1 MKNIKTSNGKETLER
16 FGDQGGFFDVVLK
29 PMFQQG
35 HEGELLSWLKET
47 SLIRSSFNCPQPE
60 CQARSMTWVG
70 ARLRDRYN
78 WVCPN
83 CSKKQTIR
91 EGCFFN
97 GVKTD
102 FKSALMLVLAW
113 CQDVPYEIA
122 AQHLEIKEHI
132 VKKVYEKCG
141 KVCEYYVDSHPDEF
155 QVGGPG
161 MVLIVDEFPGGYMV
175 PEGMDVTTTKKRNN
189 NSHTILCIAE
199 ANCIPPKM
207 WLHMIQA
214 MPEPLPKAAK
224 EKKAVQ
230 RCGMVEEAIKVITKQ
245 VLPGSFLV
253 ANRRARCCNYESL
266 QELKQYG
273 VFSVEYLQ
281 TFDGLG
287 HQKLLGNLGTIWQN
301 GVDICEEIQEST
313 RSLAQSIIS
322 THLWKQRFGYPSS
335 SSPAFQCMLNH
346 ITECY
351 RFT

>member
-1 MKNIKTSNGKETLER
+1 MKNIKTSSGKEALER
-16 FGDQGGFFDVVLK
+16 FGDQGGFFDLVLK

-47 SLIRSSFNCPQPE
+47 SLIRSSVSCSQPE
-60 CQARSMTWVG
+60 CQGRNMGFVA

-78 WVCPN
+78 WVCPS

-102 FKSALMLVLAW
+102 FKSALMLILAW
-113 CQDVPYEIA
+113 CQDVPSDLA
-122 AQHLEIKEHI
+122 AQQLEIKEHI

-141 KVCEYYVDSHPDEF
+141 KVCEYYIEAHPEEF

-161 MVLIVDEFPGGYMV
+161 MVLIVDEFPGGYMI
-175 PEGMDVTTTKKRNN
+175 PEGVDVVMNKKRNN
-189 NSHTILCIAE
+189 NSNTVLCIAE

-207 WLHMIQA
+207 WLHVIQA
-214 MPEPLPKAAK
+214 MPEPLPKT
-224 EKKAVQ
+224 EKGKTVMQ

-253 ANRRARCCNYESL
+253 ANSRARCCNYESL
-266 QELKQYG
+266 QELKQYS

-281 TFDGLG
+281 KFDNPD
-287 HQKLLGNLGTIWQN
+287 HQKLLSNLGTIWQN
-301 GVDICEEIQEST
+301 GAEICEEIQEST
-313 RSLAQSIIS
+313 RSMGQSIIS
-322 THLWKQRFGYPSS
+322 THLWKQRMSS
-335 SSPAFQCMLNH
+335 
-346 ITECY
+346 
-351 RFT
+351 R